1 MNNMKKKLTYGKTPI
16 GMIPKE
22 WEVILLKQI
31 CEMERGFS
39 YRSNQLTDEETGIC
53 FITINNIKKEG
64 GTKNT
69 PRLYLKNTIEVDS
82 KFYVDKNSLFI
93 ANTDMTKGYII
104 GAPLLIKDMK
114 TRFIFS
120 MDLTRL
126 LIKSNNLS
134 MIFLFYLLSH
144 QKIRNF
150 MKRNSHGTNVLHLN
164 HQLVG
169 ELKLPLPPLLE
180 QKKIAE
186 ILLTV
191 DQAIEEVDK
200 SISKTER
207 LKKGLMQ
214 EFLTKGIGHKEFKET
229 EIGRIPKEWTV
240 KSIIDLFKVET
251 GTTPST
257 KKREHWDNGSIN
269 WITPAD
275 MSGLNGKI
283 YIKESERKITK
294 KALKEAN
301 LTLMPS
307 DSIII
312 STRAPVGY
320 VAIIKNNATFNQG
333 CKGLIP
339 KRTGEINVEFYTHYL
354 LSKKESLEYSSGGST
369 FKELSKYTLEKF
381 KIPLPPLSEQKKI
394 ADILSTVNERMEL
407 LKEKKE
413 KLDRVKKGLM
423 NDLLTGKRRV
433 KINFKQGE

>member
-1 MNNMKKKLTYGKTPI
+1 MYEFLTNSI
-16 GMIPKE
+16 GHKEFKETEIGTIPSK
-22 WEVILLKQI
+22 WEVVKLGDGNIADLIMGQSPPSSTYNDKGNGLLFLQGNAEFGYIYPSPILSCSQPVKLSEKNDILLSVRAPVGEVNVTPYKLCI
-31 CEMERGFS
+31 GRGLAAI
-39 YRSNQLTDEETGIC
+39 R
-53 FITINNIKKEG
+53 
-64 GTKNT
+64 
-69 PRLYLKNTIEVDS
+69 P
-82 KFYVDKNSLFI
+82 
-93 ANTDMTKGYII
+93 
-104 GAPLLIKDMK
+104 
-114 TRFIFS
+114 
-120 MDLTRL
+120 
-126 LIKSNNLS
+126 KSVKLDHL
-134 MIFLFYLLSH
+134 FLFYYLKFGSKAFESLSVGSTF
-144 QKIRNF
+144 KAIRKDHIEKF
-150 MKRNSHGTNVLHLN
+150 
-164 HQLVG
+164 QI
-169 ELKLPLPPLLE
+169 PLPPLLE

-200 SISKTER
+200 SISKTEK

-214 EFLTKGIGHKEFKET
+214 ELLTKGIGHKEFKET

-257 KKREHWDNGSIN
+257 KKREHWDNGNIN